1 MNQIINLKSLDFT
14 RKKIANLLGVSKSFW
29 SPYFCN
35 RPFCGRKCC
44 KTSTNITCCRSRWFI
59 YTTTLWSSLLSPAL
73 PPPLV
78 LENSFSNSWW
88 TDGCYFS
95 SISPFAMFAKSIN
108 DFTIYFG
115 GTVTI
120 HDPVY
125 ERHALTTGC
134 LYCFNELT
142 VWQVC
147 VGFLPSI
154 SLGSKSKQ
162 RAENP
167 TRWEVD

>member
-1 MNQIINLKSLDFT
+1 MKSLDFT
-14 RKKIANLLGVSKSFW
+14 REKIANLLGVSKSFW

-35 RPFCGRKCC
+35 RPFCGRRCR

-59 YTTTLWSSLLSPAL
+59 YNNPMKVSAFTCL

-78 LENSFSNSWW
+78 LKNSFSNSCW

-95 SISPFAMFAKSIN
+95 SISPFAMFAKFIN

-125 ERHALTTGC
+125 ERHALTTGR
-134 LYCFNELT
+134 LYCLNELT
-142 VWQVC
+142 VWQIC
-147 VGFLPSI
+147 VGLPSI